1 MSKHQGTAKMTRPV
15 QRILL
20 VDDDEMVRN
29 TTKEILKYLGYE
41 VTVACG
47 GEEAIEIY
55 KNKKNQIDLLIID
68 LIMPKMNG
76 VTCFESL
83 KKLDPK
89 VPVII
94 SSGISEISKKES
106 ILQMGVAAFIQKPF
120 TIDVLQSTLSSL

>member
-1 MSKHQGTAKMTRPV
+1 MTRPV

-20 VDDDEMVRN
+20 VDDEEMVRN

-76 VTCFESL
+76 VTCFESI